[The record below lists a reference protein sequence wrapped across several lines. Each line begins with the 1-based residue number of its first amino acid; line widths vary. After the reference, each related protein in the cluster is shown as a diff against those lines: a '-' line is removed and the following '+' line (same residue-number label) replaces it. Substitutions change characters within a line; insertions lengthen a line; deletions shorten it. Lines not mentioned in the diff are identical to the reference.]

1 LIQRLL
7 QNVPIRQKLILL
19 IMLATGLALLL
30 AGVVLIVFEYV
41 RSRQEMKEG
50 LASLAEVIAQ
60 NSTATLTFNDP
71 EVARETLKT
80 LEARKP
86 IVAGAIYDDKGEL
99 FARYI
104 RPGEPADLAFPP
116 HPGPDGA
123 GFEGDSLIVFRSIFL
138 DEALIGT
145 VYLRSD
151 LRELTDRLLVQAAT
165 VFGVFLLAGLAALLL
180 SSYLQRAISRPILH
194 LADTARAVSERRD
207 YSIRAVKQSQDELGR
222 LVDAFNDMLNQIQ
235 ARDSDL
241 QRAKEQLEERVRER
255 TVELRQE
262 LAERRRAEQELEKSN
277 EDLHQ
282 SNKEL
287 DDFAYIASHDLKEP
301 LRGIHNF
308 STFLLEDYADKLD
321 EDGRSKLETLIRL
334 TRRME
339 TLIDS
344 LLHFSRLGR
353 VDLAID
359 QVDLNVIVREAVDSL
374 DINLKEAGIELRV
387 PRRLP
392 TVRADRARV
401 GEIFYNL
408 IVNAMKYNDKER
420 KWIEVGY
427 LDEPAERPPVF
438 YVRDNG
444 IGIQAK
450 HFDSVFRIFKRLH
463 GRDKYGGGTGAGL
476 TIVKKIVERHNGKIW
491 VESTYGEGTTFYFTL
506 GEDKGDVLGEYAQ
519 SADFARRG

>member
-1 LIQRLL
+1 MIQRLL
-7 QNVPIRQKLILL
+7 QNVPIRQKLILI

-41 RSRQEMKEG
+41 RSRQEMVDD
-50 LASLAEVIAQ
+50 LTSLAEVIAQ
-60 NSTATLTFNDP
+60 NSTAALMFNDP
-71 EVARETLKT
+71 EAARDTLKT
-80 LEARKP
+80 LEAREP
-86 IVAGAIYDDKGEL
+86 IVAGAIYDHEGQL
-99 FARYI
+99 FARYV
-104 RPGEPADLAFPP
+104 RPGERPVFPE
-116 HPGPDGA
+116 HPGPDGSKFQ
-123 GFEGDSLIVFRSIFL
+123 GGDSLVVFKSVIL
-138 DEALIGT
+138 DKALVGT
-145 VYLRSD
+145 VYLQSD
-151 LRELTDRLLVQAAT
+151 LRELTDRLLMQAAT

-180 SSYLQRAISRPILH
+180 SSVLQQAISRPILH
-194 LADTARAVSERRD
+194 LADTAREVSEQRD
-207 YSIRAVKQSQDELGR
+207 YSIRAHKQSQDELGR
-222 LVDAFNDMLNQIQ
+222 LVDAFNDMLDQIQ
-235 ARDSDL
+235 TRDSEL

-255 TVELRQE
+255 TLELRQE

-277 EDLHQ
+277 DELHQ

-321 EDGRSKLETLIRL
+321 EDGRAKLETLIRL

-374 DINLKEAGIELRV
+374 DINLKEAGIELRI

-420 KWIEVGY
+420 KWIEVGF
-427 LDEPAERPPVF
+427 LDEPAGSPTVF

-444 IGIQAK
+444 IGIQQK

-476 TIVKKIVERHNGKIW
+476 TIVKKIVERHSGKIW

-519 SADFARRG
+519 SAHFARRG